1 MKIIIDTTQNF
12 LFLNN
17 PMVSPFFFTISE
29 KYLNFRQLKRKC
41 LGRNKKILAD
51 LCLLSGLYPEALVHY
66 GNSAEH
72 LRNVNDYLWIGVAL
86 EGACAVS
93 NIMSLGDEILSQP
106 KYKTN
111 RQSRSLIIDQTNI
124 QINVTVDSAF
134 EEQLKNVTVFSDTE
148 LISKYSECLSCFKR
162 FNTGPMEME
171 SHFKFI
177 RALICMQVSII
188 AISVYCIH
196 YNSTL

>member
-1 MKIIIDTTQNF
+1 MLKTQFSLTSLPQKNLLI
-12 LFLNN
+12 LFLIFD
-17 PMVSPFFFTISE
+17 PLKFL
-29 KYLNFRQLKRKC
+29 YFRQLKRKC

-72 LRNVNDYLWIGVAL
+72 LRNVNDYLWIGAAL

-93 NIMSLGDEILSQP
+93 NIMSLGDQILKQP
-106 KYKTN
+106 NNKTN
-111 RQSRSLIIDQTNI
+111 RQSRSLTIDQTNI
-124 QINVTVDSAF
+124 QINVTVDNSF
-134 EEQLKNVTVFSDTE
+134 EEQLKNVTVFTNAE

-177 RALICMQVSII
+177 RALIQMQVSIVSHLI
-188 AISVYCIH
+188 TG
-196 YNSTL
+196 N

>member
-1 MKIIIDTTQNF
+1 M
-12 LFLNN
+12 
-17 PMVSPFFFTISE
+17 
-29 KYLNFRQLKRKC
+29 KRKC

-66 GNSAEH
+66 SNSVEH
-72 LRNVNDYLWIGVAL
+72 LRNVNDYLWMGAAL

-93 NIMSLGDEILSQP
+93 NIMSLGDQILRPPSN
-106 KYKTN
+106 KLN
-111 RQSRSLIIDQTNI
+111 RQSRSLTIDQTNI
-124 QINVTVDSAF
+124 QINVPADNAF
-134 EEQLKNVTVFSDTE
+134 EEQLKNVTIFNNTE

-177 RALICMQVSII
+177 RALIHMQVSK
-188 AISVYCIH
+188 VRYT
-196 YNSTL
+196 NL